1 MCRIELV
8 RNNPKLSLELY
19 LDQLNERELK
29 VAAQGAPKTAFSL
42 RHYAEG
48 RRHAILLANC
58 YPASLLRP
66 RCDHEA
72 EFVLEVKDS
81 VSDHLRIWRQSHDRS
96 FHNLFRGLESVLGI
110 HFSGPELL
118 RLSDSLGRG
127 LRKELLEY
135 IASAI

>member
-19 LDQLNERELK
+19 LDQLTERELK

-42 RHYAEG
+42 RHFADG

-58 YPASLLRP
+58 YPASLLTP
-66 RCDHEA
+66 RCNHEPD
-72 EFVLEVKDS
+72 FVLEVKDS
-81 VSDHLRIWRQSHDRS
+81 VCDHFRIWRQAHDRS
-96 FHNLFRGLESVLGI
+96 IHELFHGIESVLGI
-110 HFSGPELL
+110 HFTGPELL